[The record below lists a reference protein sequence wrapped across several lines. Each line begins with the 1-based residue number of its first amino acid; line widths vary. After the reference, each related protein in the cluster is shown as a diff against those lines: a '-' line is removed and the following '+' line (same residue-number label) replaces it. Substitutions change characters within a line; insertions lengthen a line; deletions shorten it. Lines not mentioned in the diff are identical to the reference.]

1 MFRPSLSYT
10 FCVAAFSVAGIFCSN
25 AAATPAVTSL
35 NPSLG
40 APQPV
45 GTTITWTAIASDPT
59 PGALWYRFRVGPHNG
74 ALHVVKDY
82 GAASTFQWTPSQHE
96 GQFDVEVSVE
106 NSVTKA
112 VSGAC
117 STGSAC
123 LQTYTVSSRVT
134 GSVPVV
140 THTPNTLVALYSAPP
155 CATGSTMRVR
165 FRPQTPLSTEDNYD
179 QSTPMTPCTGLSM
192 NFYIAGM
199 RANTTYIIRHDVFS
213 GPRVITGPTLTFAT
227 GNTPFTSPSFVAAPA
242 AQLPTSLTNGILLQ
256 SNVFI
261 TTEFATNLRGNLV
274 WYYTFPNPSAEAYIT
289 RPVSGGGAFYV
300 DLNPTL
306 GRTQQFLRM
315 IDPAGNIV
323 LETNAAIISDRLA
336 AMGQPPINGFHHEVR
351 YLPNGD
357 ILAISAVE
365 KIFTNGTQ
373 GSSAAHPVD
382 VLGDMILVLDPN
394 FNVVWAWNSFDHLDV
409 NRRAVLNET
418 CTDTAGGCPAV
429 YLASVANDWTHG
441 NSAQLTSDGNIL
453 YSARHQDLLYKINY
467 ANGSG
472 NGSVI
477 WRLGNG
483 GDFTLSPNDPN
494 LWFSHQ
500 HDAEFQ
506 LGGNAVLS
514 LFDNGNTRV
523 AAHGG
528 NSRGQVWNINETSKT
543 ASLALNRD
551 LGVFSA
557 ALGTAQRLANGNYHF
572 NAGLVPTFQGGADAF
587 EYTPSGTLVYELQI
601 RPTSTGLN
609 EYRSFRMRDLYTA
622 P

>member
-1 MFRPSLSYT
+1 
-10 FCVAAFSVAGIFCSN
+10 
-25 AAATPAVTSL
+25 
-35 NPSLG
+35 
-40 APQPV
+40 
-45 GTTITWTAIASDPT
+45 
-59 PGALWYRFRVGPHNG
+59 
-74 ALHVVKDY
+74 
-82 GAASTFQWTPSQHE
+82 
-96 GQFDVEVSVE
+96 
-106 NSVTKA
+106 
-112 VSGAC
+112 
-117 STGSAC
+117 
-123 LQTYTVSSRVT
+123 
-134 GSVPVV
+134 
-140 THTPNTLVALYSAPP
+140 
-155 CATGSTMRVR
+155 
-165 FRPQTPLSTEDNYD
+165 
-179 QSTPMTPCTGLSM
+179 
-192 NFYIAGM
+192 
-199 RANTTYIIRHDVFS
+199 
-213 GPRVITGPTLTFAT
+213 
-227 GNTPFTSPSFVAAPA
+227 
-242 AQLPTSLTNGILLQ
+242 
-256 SNVFI
+256 
-261 TTEFATNLRGNLV
+261 
-274 WYYTFPNPSAEAYIT
+274 
-289 RPVSGGGAFYV
+289 
-300 DLNPTL
+300 
-306 GRTQQFLRM
+306 
-315 IDPAGNIV
+315 
-323 LETNAAIISDRLA
+323 
-336 AMGQPPINGFHHEVR
+336 
-351 YLPNGD
+351 
-357 ILAISAVE
+357 
-365 KIFTNGTQ
+365 
-373 GSSAAHPVD
+373 
-382 VLGDMILVLDPN
+382 
-394 FNVVWAWNSFDHLDV
+394 
-409 NRRAVLNET
+409 
-418 CTDTAGGCPAV
+418 
-429 YLASVANDWTHG
+429 VANDWTHG